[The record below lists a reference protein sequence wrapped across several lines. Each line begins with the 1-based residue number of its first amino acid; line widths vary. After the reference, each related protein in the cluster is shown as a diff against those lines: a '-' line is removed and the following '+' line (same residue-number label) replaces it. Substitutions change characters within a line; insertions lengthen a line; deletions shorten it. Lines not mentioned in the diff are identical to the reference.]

1 MVESSLTI
9 VRARLRLEGSKEYSE
24 GIILVDTGASVTVVD
39 REMAD
44 KVGVTYVKRTS
55 TLTTASGHK
64 MEGELAVIDK
74 LIVERE
80 ELPYAHLLILK
91 IPEGVKEMLRS
102 KQLSD
107 WGMIGLTT
115 LELLNLMP
123 DITTGKL
130 KKTESFMLL

>member
-1 MVESSLTI
+1 MTV
-9 VRARLRLEGSKEYSE
+9 VRANIGLQGSKEHLE
-24 GIILVDTGASVTVVD
+24 GIALVDTGASVTIID
-39 REMAD
+39 RDMAE
-44 KVGVTYVKRTS
+44 KVGVTLVKRTL

-64 MEGELAVIDK
+64 MEGELAVVDK
-74 LIVERE
+74 LIIEGE

-91 IPEGVKEMLRS
+91 IPEEVKEMLRS

-123 DITTGKL
+123 DTTTGKL
-130 KKTESFMLL
+130 KKSESFMLI

>member
-1 MVESSLTI
+1 LTV
-9 VRARLRLEGSKEYSE
+9 VRANIGLQGSKEHLE
-24 GIILVDTGASVTVVD
+24 GIALVDTGASVTIID
-39 REMAD
+39 RDMAE
-44 KVGVTYVKRTS
+44 KVGVTLVKRTL

-64 MEGELAVIDK
+64 MEGELAVVDK
-74 LIVERE
+74 LIIEGE

-91 IPEGVKEMLRS
+91 IPEEVKEMLRS

-123 DITTGKL
+123 DTTTGKL
-130 KKTESFMLL
+130 KKSESFMLI